1 MFYLFI
7 LFEVNHDFHGLN
19 RNDSGPFDKEV

>member
-19 RNDSGPFDKEV
+19 RNNSDPFDREV